1 MLGVLVYDIGLTNLI
16 SKSLR
21 ETKRFSLVAT
31 SQIVTIPFF
40 EAQRLF
46 FFERKRQKTCLFNIL
61 EEK

>member
-40 EAQRLF
+40 EAQRLSL
-46 FFERKRQKTCLFNIL
+46 C
-61 EEK
+61 